1 MAARANSIASRHPQ
15 RRSDMTLKFRGY
27 DKLQKC
33 VSRTGF
39 DGEWSNLED
48 QQKQYRTTD
57 GGILNWWRSTGTIS
71 FQGRQS
77 AARQLEKAFIAVAS
91 AKGRIETKDSR
102 SLADRRDENERLK
115 ILANTLL
122 ENAKLRA
129 RISSYRR

>member
-1 MAARANSIASRHPQ
+1 
-15 RRSDMTLKFRGY
+15 MTLKFRGTY
-27 DKLQKC
+27 AKLQKC

-39 DGEWSNLED
+39 DGEWSNLKD

-71 FQGRQS
+71 FQGRES

-115 ILANTLL
+115 ILLANTLL
-122 ENAKLRA
+122 QNAKLRA